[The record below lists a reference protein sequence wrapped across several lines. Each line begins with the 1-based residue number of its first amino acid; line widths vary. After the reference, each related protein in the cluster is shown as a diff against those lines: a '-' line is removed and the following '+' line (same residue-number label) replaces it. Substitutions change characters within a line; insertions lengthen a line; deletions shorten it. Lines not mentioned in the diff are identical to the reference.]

1 MPFLSFFAP
10 FSPPIV
16 KGRDTNER
24 RINMTRVLLGIGIIS
39 FQIPWLA
46 WLIANI
52 AEDAYYYDMSELLTL
67 GVLSAIMIVVTTIG
81 VMLVKAGVK
90 ARKLNKQLKYLR

>member
-1 MPFLSFFAP
+1 
-10 FSPPIV
+10 
-16 KGRDTNER
+16 
-24 RINMTRVLLGIGIIS
+24 MTRVLLGIGIIS